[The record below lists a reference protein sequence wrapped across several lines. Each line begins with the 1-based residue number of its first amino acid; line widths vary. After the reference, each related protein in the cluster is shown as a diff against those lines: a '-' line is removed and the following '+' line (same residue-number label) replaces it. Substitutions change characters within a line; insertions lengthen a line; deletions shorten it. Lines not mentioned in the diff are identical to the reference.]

1 MLVVVCGR
9 PCVGKTTTCA
19 ALARFLQENGK
30 TVIIVNEES
39 VGIVH
44 TEGYKGES
52 VSLGRAMQLRA
63 LLALLKLTGCT
74 S

>member
-44 TEGYKGES
+44 TDGYNGES
-52 VSLGRAMQLRA
+52 VSEAVESWRRA
-63 LLALLKLTGCT
+63 LLALLKPAACAL
-74 S
+74 

>member
-1 MLVVVCGR
+1 MVVCGR

-44 TEGYKGES
+44 AEGYKGES
-52 VSLGRAMQLRA
+52 VSQTVASRRRA
-63 LLALLKLTGCT
+63 LLALLKPAACAL
-74 S
+74 